1 MKKVYSVDFIQ
12 YTNCLNT
19 AVTDDNHENYI
30 TVDNPF
36 LIFEDE
42 IEYYM
47 KFGGGIKN
55 MIFVG
60 YMDQIEGKK

>member
-1 MKKVYSVDFIQ
+1 MKKIYSIDFIK
-12 YTNCLNT
+12 YTNNLYNT
-19 AVTDDNHENYI
+19 VTDNNHEHYI
-30 TVDNPF
+30 EVGKDPF
-36 LIFEDE
+36 LICEDE

-60 YMDQIEGKK
+60 YMEDKK